1 MGDDRSNVD
10 AEAACEQPTV
20 TLDETAAIRKPVA
33 VTPSSSSAPVV
44 SGTVVGRYV
53 IVRALGRG
61 GMGAVMLAYDLELAR
76 DVALKILHTKVASE
90 QARLRMMREA
100 RAMARLSHP
109 NIVAIYDVGTHDGN
123 IYLAMEYIEG
133 DTLQTWLKTP
143 RSRREVLSVMRQ
155 AGRGLRAAH
164 AAGIVHRDFKPANVL
179 IAKDGRVCVLD
190 FGIARTDGPHRSS
203 ESMPAASGPNWAT
216 TGESE
221 TTPSSAGMAVGAS
234 SVSEP
239 VLEDKLTQDG
249 HIVGTVGYFAPEA
262 ITMAGSNVD
271 ARSDVF
277 GFCVTLWR
285 ALYGVSPF
293 RSESLDDYLLAV
305 HTASLKR
312 PPGKRIPTW
321 LHEVVRKGLHPD
333 PSQRF
338 SSMDE
343 LLRALDANP
352 WRVRV
357 AGAIVVLAAIAVA
370 VGTLHHRR
378 SLRIACEEEGAAL
391 ATHWGDAQR
400 EMVRDAVAA
409 PGGAAA
415 QDRSDRV
422 LRALDRHAQDWQ
434 REQQS
439 SCEAT
444 RLTKAQTPAVHE
456 RRSACLASAR
466 GQFDVIVEV
475 LGQPDPA
482 FHERAMD
489 LLGALTPPHLCR
501 GREVDHAFV
510 PLPSDPAA
518 RAKSEEARRLT
529 LRARV
534 FAEAGRW
541 DDALSAVRRAKEL
554 SHEAGVVADEADAL
568 LTEAKVHNLMFH
580 PVQAFSAAREAYMS
594 AERSGADRI
603 AGRAATE
610 LAFVCGAAYTRFD
623 EARGWLDVAR
633 AKHARIA
640 GDEGLE
646 LRILNVGSVLSAR
659 SNDPVRALEDNA
671 LYLERLATRFGNQ
684 SPPVCMARHNRALEF
699 LVARDPN
706 ASIATALEAI
716 ACYAVATGPHDPWLG
731 NTYAALSEGLTRV
744 GKLDEARAAT
754 QRGLELRASQG
765 DNDSVRGELYEHLSI
780 VDELEGRFADA
791 ETSARHAL
799 AIAEDQGGFVAEN
812 IPTMLFVIG
821 AARLA
826 RGDARDARVHCAR
839 GVHLLEEAHRLRPDL
854 TYEGDVLRCLGEA
867 EFALGNVVV
876 ARKHLEQSIT
886 LPLRWHDDDLARA
899 RFALA
904 RTLAV
909 PPNPDRPRATQLA
922 TQARDDLRTALAT
935 RPWLQPVLDRVER
948 WLTGAPIQ
956 R

>member
-1 MGDDRSNVD
+1 MGEDRSSFD
-10 AEAACEQPTV
+10 ADAAREQPTV
-20 TLDETAAIRKPVA
+20 TLGEPVA
-33 VTPSSSSAPVV
+33 VGSSVEQLA

-143 RSRREVLSVMRQ
+143 HSRREVLSVMKQ

-164 AAGIVHRDFKPANVL
+164 EAGIVHRDFKPANVL
-179 IAKDGRVCVLD
+179 IAKDGRVRVLD
-190 FGIARTDGPHRSS
+190 FGIARTDGSYASH
-203 ESMPAASGPNWAT
+203 ESVPAPSGPNLAPS
-216 TGESE
+216 GEPE
-221 TTPSSAGMAVGAS
+221 TSPSSTGMAVGAS

-239 VLEDKLTQDG
+239 ASDDKLTQEG
-249 HIVGTVGYFAPEA
+249 HILGTVGYLAPEA
-262 ITMAGSNVD
+262 IALAGSKMD

-277 GFCVTLWR
+277 SFCVTLWR

-305 HTASLKR
+305 HTSSLRR
-312 PPGKRIPTW
+312 PPGKGVPTW
-321 LHEVVRKGLHPD
+321 LHDVVRKGLHPD

-338 SSMDE
+338 GSMDE

-352 WRVRV
+352 WRARV
-357 AGAIVVLAAIAVA
+357 AGSLVVLAAIAA
-370 VGTLHHRR
+370 VLGTLQHRR
-378 SLRIACEEEGAAL
+378 SLRVACEEEGAAL
-391 ATHWGDAQR
+391 ATHWGDVQR
-400 EMVRDAVAA
+400 QQIRDAVVAA
-409 PGGAAA
+409 GGPAA
-415 QDRSDRV
+415 QDRTDRV
-422 LRALDRHAQDWQ
+422 LRALDRHALDWR

-444 RLTKAQTPAVHE
+444 RLAKTQTPAVHE

-475 LGQPDPA
+475 LGQPEPT
-482 FHERAMD
+482 FHERAID
-489 LLGALTPPHLCR
+489 LVGALSPPHLCR

-510 PLPSDPAA
+510 PLPIDPVA
-518 RAKSEEARRLT
+518 RAKSIEARRLT
-529 LRARV
+529 VRARV
-534 FAEAGRW
+534 FGEAGRW
-541 DDALSAVRRAKEL
+541 DDALSAARHAKDL

-580 PVQAFSAAREAYMS
+580 PALAFSAAREAFMS

-603 AGRAATE
+603 AGRAAAE
-610 LAFVCGAAYTRFD
+610 LAFVLSAAYTRFD

-633 AKHARIA
+633 AKHARLE
-640 GDEGLE
+640 GDEALE
-646 LRILNVGSVLSAR
+646 LRILNIGSVLAAR
-659 SNDPVRALEDNA
+659 SNDPVHALEDNA
-671 LYLERLATRFGNQ
+671 LYIERLAARFGNQ
-684 SPPVCMARHNRALEF
+684 SPPVCMARHNRSLEF
-699 LVARDPN
+699 LVARDPK
-706 ASIATALEAI
+706 ASIASALETI
-716 ACYAVATGPHDPWLG
+716 ACYAAATGPHDPWLG
-731 NTYAALSEGLTRV
+731 NTYAALTEGLTRV
-744 GKLDEARAAT
+744 GKLDDARAAA

-765 DNDSVRGELYEHLSI
+765 HNDSVQGELYEHLAI
-780 VDELEGRFADA
+780 VNELEERFPEA
-791 ETSARHAL
+791 ETFARRAL
-799 AIAEDQGGFVAEN
+799 GIAEDQGGFVGEN
-812 IPTMLFVIG
+812 IPTMLFVVG

-826 RGDARDARVHCAR
+826 QGDARDARVHCTR
-839 GVHLLEEAHRLRPDL
+839 GVRLLEEAHRLRPDW

-867 EFALGNVVV
+867 EFALGNVLV
-876 ARKHLEQSIT
+876 ARKHLEQSLT
-886 LPLRWHDDDLARA
+886 LPLRWHDDDLPRA

-904 RTLAV
+904 RALAV
-909 PPNPDRPRATQLA
+909 PPNPDHPRAKQLA
-922 TQARDDLRTALAT
+922 TQARDELRTALPA
-935 RPWLQPVLDRVER
+935 RPWLQPVVERIER
-948 WLTGAPIQ
+948 WLAAP
-956 R
+956 